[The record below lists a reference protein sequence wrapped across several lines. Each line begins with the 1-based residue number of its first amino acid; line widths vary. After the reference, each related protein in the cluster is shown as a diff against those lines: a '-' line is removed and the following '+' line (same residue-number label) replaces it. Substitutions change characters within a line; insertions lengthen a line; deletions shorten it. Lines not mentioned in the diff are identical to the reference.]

1 MTNEIVFA
9 ADKTEL
15 FLYSAISRPGDSG
28 GAIVSDDG
36 YVVGMSTNLKEGQ
49 YEDEKTFLPHFAG
62 IPSHVIANAV
72 DDMNLGIRIPY
83 ETFD

>member
-9 ADKTEL
+9 RRQDRNSSCILRYLGQETVEEPL
-15 FLYSAISRPGDSG
+15 CLMM
-28 GAIVSDDG
+28 G
-36 YVVGMSTNLKEGQ
+36 YVVGMSTNLTEGQ

-72 DDMNLGIRIPY
+72 DDMDLGIRIPL
-83 ETFD
+83 